1 MGRNSDNWPF
11 PSSADYWESVV
22 NACHEIA
29 LPWVGD
35 YDPRNRTAGDRMKLQ
50 QKAWLC
56 AIIFVSSVSFLLPWF
71 STRRR
76 YLFPF
81 AERLLWFSSAL
92 SSFPGQVPTQE
103 VNCAA
108 EGNVLACT
116 PTSEITCC
124 AESSP
129 KPGTFGQ
136 AGHGLLMWFQRL
148 RDHAVEPG
156 DLLVDQL
163 QPFQLQR
170 E

>member
-1 MGRNSDNWPF
+1 M
-11 PSSADYWESVV
+11 A
-22 NACHEIA
+22 A
-29 LPWVGD
+29 
-35 YDPRNRTAGDRMKLQ
+35 
-50 QKAWLC
+50 
-56 AIIFVSSVSFLLPWF
+56 WF

-108 EGNVLACT
+108 EGTVLACT

-124 AESSP
+124 AGIYSEP
-129 KPGTFGQ
+129 RQFGQ
-136 AGHGLLMWFQRL
+136 AGHHLLIWSQRL

-156 DLLVDQL
+156 DLLMEQL
-163 QPFQLQR
+163 QPFQLQQ